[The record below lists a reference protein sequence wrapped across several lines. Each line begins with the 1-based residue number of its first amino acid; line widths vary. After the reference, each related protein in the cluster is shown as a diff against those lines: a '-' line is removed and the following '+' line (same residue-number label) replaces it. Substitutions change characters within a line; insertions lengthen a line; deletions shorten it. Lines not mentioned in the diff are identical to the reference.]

1 MTDRHFRARIAL
13 LIQAPPNSQKVSNV
27 VMGARSYGHRNE
39 NKLNAER
46 LLILSAFANKG
57 DISDRVVQKKQTELR
72 FHQSNDELTMNEQV
86 FYWYRV

>member
-1 MTDRHFRARIAL
+1 
-13 LIQAPPNSQKVSNV
+13 
-27 VMGARSYGHRNE
+27 MGARSYGHRNE

-57 DISDRVVQKKQTELR
+57 DISDRVVQKNPNWIEVPL
-72 FHQSNDELTMNEQV
+72 QSNDELMMNEQV